1 LPRREQVPAARVP
14 ISPQSGNPKTFFSA
28 SPTASIEPGV

>member
-14 ISPQSGNPKTFFSA
+14 ISPQSGSQKTCLSA